1 MAEDPLTIAFLGD
14 ANSIHLRRWVAWFA
28 RAGHRVHLLV
38 PDLATVAPG
47 LDESIGLHAFEP
59 YTRARLRPV
68 GAWRAARSLRRVLA
82 EIRPDVLHAHYLT
95 VHGWHARLS
104 GFHPS
109 AVTAWGSDVFI
120 TARATAR
127 GRLYGRLTLRSADLV
142 TGDSRELVRAAVRAG
157 ARPDRTRLVQFGV
170 DTARFSPG
178 EAPDSLRRRLRVDGR
193 RVVFS
198 PRMIAPN
205 YRQVVIVEALAALP
219 EDVVAVFTE
228 FQARPAERD
237 LVLRTA
243 DRLGVAD
250 RLRLVPAID
259 HDEMPDFYRL
269 ADVVVSVPA
278 SDATPVSMLEA
289 LATGRPVVASDLESV
304 REWLADLDPAGL
316 VPVDDAA
323 ATAMAIDGVLGRS
336 AETTASLGLEARQLV
351 MERADHDRSMAL
363 VEALYRDLKRGGLR
377 RAAR

>member
-1 MAEDPLTIAFLGD
+1 MAEGPLTLAFLGD
-14 ANSIHLRRWVAWFA
+14 ANSIHLRRWVSWFA
-28 RAGHRVHLLV
+28 RRGHHVHLLV
-38 PDLATVAPG
+38 PDAGAVDPG
-47 LDESIGLHAFEP
+47 LEPSIELHAFEP

-68 GAWRAARSLRRVLA
+68 GAWRAARSLRRLLTEV
-82 EIRPDVLHAHYLT
+82 RPDVLHAHYLT
-95 VHGWHARLS
+95 LHGWHAWLA
-104 GFHPS
+104 GFHPY
-109 AVTAWGSDVFI
+109 AVTAWGTDIFV

-127 GRLYGRLTLRSADLV
+127 GRLYGRLALGSADLV
-142 TGDSRELVRAAVRAG
+142 TGDSGELVRAAVRAG
-157 ARPDRTRLVQFGV
+157 ARNDRTRLVQFGV
-170 DTARFSPG
+170 DTRRFSPG
-178 EAPDSLRRRLRVDGR
+178 DAPESLRQRVRVEDR
-193 RVVFS
+193 RVIFS

-205 YRQVVIVEALAALP
+205 YRQTVIVEALAALP
-219 EDVVAVFTE
+219 EDVVAILTE

-250 RLRLVPAID
+250 RLRLVPAIG

-304 REWLADLDPAGL
+304 REWLADLDPVGL

-323 ATAMAIDGVLGRS
+323 ATAEAIKGILRRSPDAAEALGGR
-336 AETTASLGLEARQLV
+336 ARQLV
-351 MERADHDRSMAL
+351 MERADHDRSMAGA
-363 VEALYRDLKRGGLR
+363 EALYRDLVR
-377 RAAR
+377 